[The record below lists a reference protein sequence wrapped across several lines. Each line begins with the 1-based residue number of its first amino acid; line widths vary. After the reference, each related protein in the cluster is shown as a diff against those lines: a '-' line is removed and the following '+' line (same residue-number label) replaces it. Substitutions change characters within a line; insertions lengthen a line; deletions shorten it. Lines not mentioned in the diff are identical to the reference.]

1 MDWIDNIPSAWTGH
15 REFAK
20 WLVKYLSPK
29 LIVDLGVD
37 QGYSSFVF
45 ADALQKNN
53 IDGRVVGIDKFDADD
68 TMSYLIRDTSEII
81 KNYIKQNNITN
92 VDIIKECFHEV
103 SLHWREPIQIL
114 HIDGL
119 HTYEAVKEDFYDWKK
134 FVDNNGVILFH
145 DVTAFSDTVG
155 RFFKEINDYGKKLF
169 FTHSAGLGIWTKNN
183 ELYHKIIEMFPN
195 VNQY

>member
-1 MDWIDNIPSAWTGH
+1 MDWIDNIQSAWTGH

-20 WLVKYLSPK
+20 WLVNYLRPK

-37 QGYSSFVF
+37 FGYSCFVF

-53 IDGRVVGIDKFDADD
+53 IDGRVVGIDIFKADNI
-68 TMSYLIRDTSEII
+68 TSNVDTSEII
-81 KNYIKQNNITN
+81 MKHIKQNNITN
-92 VDIIKECFHEV
+92 VDIIKEYFHEV
-103 SLHWREPIQIL
+103 SLYWREPIQIL

-155 RFFKEINDYGKKLF
+155 RFFKEINDDGKKLF

-183 ELYHKIIEMFPN
+183 ELYNKIIETFRY
-195 VNQY
+195 VNQC